1 MSAIKRRDFVK
12 LLGAAGAV
20 PALAPRRSSA
30 AKGAHVV
37 VVGGGFGGA
46 TAARYV
52 KKFDPEIKVTL
63 IEANKSYATC
73 PGSNWVIGGL
83 REMGLITHGYDTLA
97 REHDITVVQGWV
109 KHIDSGSGGVKLSSG
124 EFIKYDRLIVSPG
137 VDFRFDAIDGYDDEV
152 SRKIPH
158 AWKAGAQTIKLR
170 NQLVEMRDGGLFIIA
185 APPNP
190 FRCPPGPYERAS
202 MAAHFFSEF
211 KPRSKIL
218 ILDAKSKFSKQEL
231 FFQGWREL
239 YGFETNNSMI
249 EWVGGAEGEV
259 KAVDANNKVVVAGEL
274 DDEHQG
280 DVLNIIPPQQAG
292 RIAQAAR
299 LTDDTGWCP
308 VDHLTWESK
317 RVKGIHV
324 IGDAAIAAPLPKS
337 GYAANSE
344 AKVCAAAVVDLLND
358 REPHTPSWVN
368 TCYSLIAPNYGISV
382 AMVYELTGDGVV
394 GKVEGAGGVTPEDG
408 DHKLE
413 AVFANSWYNNIVT
426 DVFG

>member
-1 MSAIKRRDFVK
+1 MSINRRNFVK
-12 LLGAAGAV
+12 ASGLAAA
-20 PALAPRRSSA
+20 ASSTPTILNA
-30 AKGAHVV
+30 QTAKKRVI

-63 IEANKSYATC
+63 VEVNKSYVTC

-83 REMGLITHGYDTLA
+83 REMRLITHSYDKLA
-97 REHDITVVQGWV
+97 SDNDITVVQDWV
-109 KHIDSGSGGVKLSSG
+109 SHIDTGSRGVKLSSG

-137 VDFRFDAIDGYDDEV
+137 IDFRFDAIEGYDEKV
-152 SRKIPH
+152 SRTIPH

-185 APPNP
+185 APQNP

-202 MAAHFFSEF
+202 MAAHFLSEF

-218 ILDAKSKFSKQEL
+218 ILDAKTKFSKQGL
-231 FFQGWREL
+231 FFEGWREL
-239 YGFETNNSMI
+239 YGFESDNSMI
-249 EWVGGAEGEV
+249 EWIGGAEGEV
-259 KAVDANNKVVVAGEL
+259 KAVDAKNNVVIAGEL
-274 DDEHQG
+274 EEEHQG
-280 DVLNIIPPQQAG
+280 DVLNIIPPQMAG

-299 LTDDTGWCP
+299 LADDSGWCP
-308 VDHLTWESK
+308 VDPETWESK
-317 RVKGIHV
+317 RVRGIHV

-337 GYAANSE
+337 AYAANSE
-344 AKVCAAAVVDLLND
+344 AKVCAAAVVDLLNE
-358 REPHTPSWVN
+358 RKPRTPSWVN

-382 AMVYELTGDGVV
+382 AMVYELTAEGVV

-408 DHKLE
+408 NHKLE

-426 DVFG
+426 DIFG